1 MANNT
6 MGDQFRGLPM
16 GDLIGAPL
24 TAACDAQVRL
34 ANATADFIKV
44 IGFLPPTTEGKEV
57 GDVRKVS
64 FRFDRPSQ
72 SVEGK
77 DGVNAME
84 TVELD
89 VPLLAVVKVP
99 NLAINKVDISFDME
113 VKSSEKSNESEDKS
127 AKLSAEAKVGWGP
140 FSAKVN
146 ISGSV
151 SSHKENTRSTDQSAK
166 YHVEVHA
173 VDDGMPEGLSRVLDL
188 IAQSVAPK
196 SVTQQ
201 PAIAGAGGS
210 GGGSAGGGAAGGNAS
225 GGSTAPVVT

>member
-6 MGDQFRGLPM
+6 MADQFRGLPM

-44 IGFLPPTTEGKEV
+44 IGFLPPTAEGKEV

-64 FRFDRPSQ
+64 FKFDRPSQ

-84 TVELD
+84 TVELE

-99 NLAINKVDISFDME
+99 NLSINKVDISFDME
-113 VKSSEKSNESEDKS
+113 VKNSERSSETEDKS
-127 AKLSAEAKVGWGP
+127 AKLSAEAKVGWGAIQRQGQHLRFGGFAQGKHP
-140 FSAKVN
+140 IQRPVGQVPRRSA
-146 ISGSV
+146 
-151 SSHKENTRSTDQSAK
+151 R
-166 YHVEVHA
+166 
-173 VDDGMPEGLSRVLDL
+173 R
-188 IAQSVAPK
+188 
-196 SVTQQ
+196 
-201 PAIAGAGGS
+201 
-210 GGGSAGGGAAGGNAS
+210 
-225 GGSTAPVVT
+225 

>member
-1 MANNT
+1 MSNFST
-6 MGDQFRGLPM
+6 GDQFRGLPM
-16 GDLIGAPL
+16 GDLIGGPL

-44 IGFLPPTTEGKEV
+44 IGFLPPTTEGDANTV
-57 GDVRKVS
+57 GDVRKVL

-72 SVEGK
+72 SVASEG
-77 DGVNAME
+77 GTQPME
-84 TVELD
+84 TVELE

-99 NLAINKVDISFDME
+99 NLSINKVDISFDME
-113 VKSSEKSNESEDKS
+113 VKNSEQSRESENSKK
-127 AKLSAEAKVGWGP
+127 AMSAEAKFGWGP

-173 VDDGMPEGLSRVLDL
+173 ADDGMPEGLARVLDM

-196 SVTQQ
+196 AITQ
-201 PAIAGAGGS
+201 
-210 GGGSAGGGAAGGNAS
+210 AA
-225 GGSTAPVVT
+225 

>member
-1 MANNT
+1 MANFS

-44 IGFLPPTTEGKEV
+44 VGFLPPAPLTSGGVLDPNAV
-57 GDVRKVS
+57 GDVRTVT

-72 SVEGK
+72 SVPG
-77 DGVNAME
+77 DTSTGALPME
-84 TVELD
+84 QVELE

-99 NLAINKVDISFDME
+99 NLSINKVDISFDME
-113 VKSSEKSNESEDKS
+113 VKNSEQSREAADANASLE
-127 AKLSAEAKVGWGP
+127 AEAQVGWGP
-140 FSAKVN
+140 FSAKVSV
-146 ISGSV
+146 SGSV

-173 VDDGMPEGLSRVLDL
+173 ADDGMPEGLARVLDM

-196 SVTQQ
+196 AITQH
-201 PAIAGAGGS
+201 
-210 GGGSAGGGAAGGNAS
+210 
-225 GGSTAPVVT
+225 

>member
-1 MANNT
+1 MSNFST
-6 MGDQFRGLPM
+6 GDQFRGLPM
-16 GDLIGAPL
+16 GDLIGGPL

-44 IGFLPPTTEGKEV
+44 IGFLPPTTEGDANAV
-57 GDVRKVS
+57 GDVRKVL
-64 FRFDRPSQ
+64 FRSDRPSQ
-72 SVEGK
+72 SVASEG
-77 DGVNAME
+77 GTQPME
-84 TVELD
+84 TVELE

-99 NLAINKVDISFDME
+99 NLSINKVDISFDME
-113 VKSSEKSNESEDKS
+113 VKNSEQSRESEDSQK
-127 AKLSAEAKVGWGP
+127 AMSAEAKFGWGP

-173 VDDGMPEGLSRVLDL
+173 ADDGMPEGLARVLDM

-196 SVTQQ
+196 AITQ
-201 PAIAGAGGS
+201 
-210 GGGSAGGGAAGGNAS
+210 AA
-225 GGSTAPVVT
+225 